1 MSERHGEGNDDN
13 ETSPASTVLRG
24 RRARARAESDGDSG
38 QPAVP
43 RRRVEETRRPQWGLF
58 SWVED
63 VLLGGKARGNYMKLN
78 DFLRGHIGPSAVVDE
93 RYNVTM
99 EVFLVE
105 PRNYV
110 QDQKLLEEI
119 FNLSEY
125 QVLQEMRG
133 LRRDTYNV
141 SQMGVRSLRQWR
153 DFERKDM
160 VSPLARRELD
170 AALRGVLK
178 EEKIQMS
185 EGFYD
190 SLYNARWHHVV
201 EFTDGEGMGMEVRE
215 GKPPQSWTYKAV
227 GRTLERDDSVE
238 QSGAPRLRLMVL
250 TSDKAWPYSWP
261 LGPSIRDCYVNCEV
275 DRVWQTVKG
284 DLTEWFSTRGE
295 NNFTPGRR
303 VLIGMPGIGKSMGA
317 GSYLLY
323 QLLHYDAEK
332 LPVVAYSVAEQTFLF
347 DKITKTALHY
357 VGESTFLKAVEEFS
371 GRGMRGYFIH
381 NVAEPIHEPSV
392 RLLPRGW
399 CMIVVAPPEE
409 SARRGCKKQL
419 RGRRI
424 IMSCP
429 QESDVK
435 AMCVWKKRDQSA
447 EAQVEY
453 WQEVRGY
460 MDGMGSILR
469 DLFSE
474 RDTNA
479 RLSAAREPWNGLP
492 HQMLMNALA

>member
-250 TSDKAWPYSWP
+250 TSDKAWP
-261 LGPSIRDCYVNCEV
+261 
-275 DRVWQTVKG
+275 
-284 DLTEWFSTRGE
+284 
-295 NNFTPGRR
+295 
-303 VLIGMPGIGKSMGA
+303 
-317 GSYLLY
+317 
-323 QLLHYDAEK
+323 
-332 LPVVAYSVAEQTFLF
+332 
-347 DKITKTALHY
+347 
-357 VGESTFLKAVEEFS
+357 
-371 GRGMRGYFIH
+371 
-381 NVAEPIHEPSV
+381 
-392 RLLPRGW
+392 
-399 CMIVVAPPEE
+399 
-409 SARRGCKKQL
+409 
-419 RGRRI
+419 
-424 IMSCP
+424 
-429 QESDVK
+429 
-435 AMCVWKKRDQSA
+435 
-447 EAQVEY
+447 
-453 WQEVRGY
+453 
-460 MDGMGSILR
+460 
-469 DLFSE
+469 
-474 RDTNA
+474 
-479 RLSAAREPWNGLP
+479 
-492 HQMLMNALA
+492 

>member
-1 MSERHGEGNDDN
+1 
-13 ETSPASTVLRG
+13 
-24 RRARARAESDGDSG
+24 
-38 QPAVP
+38 
-43 RRRVEETRRPQWGLF
+43 
-58 SWVED
+58 
-63 VLLGGKARGNYMKLN
+63 MKLN

-250 TSDKAWPYSWP
+250 TSDKAWP
-261 LGPSIRDCYVNCEV
+261 
-275 DRVWQTVKG
+275 
-284 DLTEWFSTRGE
+284 
-295 NNFTPGRR
+295 
-303 VLIGMPGIGKSMGA
+303 
-317 GSYLLY
+317 
-323 QLLHYDAEK
+323 
-332 LPVVAYSVAEQTFLF
+332 
-347 DKITKTALHY
+347 
-357 VGESTFLKAVEEFS
+357 
-371 GRGMRGYFIH
+371 
-381 NVAEPIHEPSV
+381 
-392 RLLPRGW
+392 
-399 CMIVVAPPEE
+399 
-409 SARRGCKKQL
+409 
-419 RGRRI
+419 
-424 IMSCP
+424 
-429 QESDVK
+429 
-435 AMCVWKKRDQSA
+435 
-447 EAQVEY
+447 
-453 WQEVRGY
+453 
-460 MDGMGSILR
+460 
-469 DLFSE
+469 
-474 RDTNA
+474 
-479 RLSAAREPWNGLP
+479 
-492 HQMLMNALA
+492 